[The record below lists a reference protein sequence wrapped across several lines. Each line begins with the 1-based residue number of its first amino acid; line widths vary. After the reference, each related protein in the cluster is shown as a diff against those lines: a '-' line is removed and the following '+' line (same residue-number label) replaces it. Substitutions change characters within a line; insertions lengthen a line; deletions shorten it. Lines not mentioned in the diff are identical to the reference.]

1 MSSRER
7 TAWVIS
13 STIEYADYTIGA
25 NRHLHEPG
33 RHGEHGALK
42 VLSVIFV
49 SPWVVSGGEVSTDGI
64 SELCCAR
71 RASEI
76 ARPHPV
82 IGKHGAERLHD
93 PVRHRR
99 FADVLQHQER

>member
-7 TAWVIS
+7 TACVIS
-13 STIEYADYTIGA
+13 STIEYADYTIGVGH
-25 NRHLHEPG
+25 RLHEAP

-49 SPWVVSGGEVSTDGI
+49 SPWFVSGGEASTDRI

-76 ARPHPV
+76 ARPHLV
-82 IGKHGAERLHD
+82 IGKHSAERFHD
-93 PVRHRR
+93 PVGHRR
-99 FADVLQHQER
+99 FTDVT